1 MRDNTT
7 MTDRLVEV
15 VQKHDR
21 NPINTVGALLSVAAL
36 MATRVRITKADWDRS
51 CHRCWEAHQA
61 KWAEYDESKGQ
72 A

>member
-1 MRDNTT
+1 MDNKT

-21 NPINTVGALLSVAAL
+21 DPINTVGALLSVAAL
-36 MATRVRITKADWDRS
+36 MATRMRITKADWDQS
-51 CHRCWEAHQA
+51 CRRCWEEHQA
-61 KWAEYDESKGQ
+61 KWAEYDKSKGQ

>member
-1 MRDNTT
+1 MDNKT
-7 MTDRLVEV
+7 MTDRIVEV